1 MKETKVKN
9 YYVVRGDHSIN
20 VKWLFANGEE
30 THELSFSLT
39 LRDGKVFGTFDEA
52 KAFAL
57 WLEAK
62 HPDYFKG
69 NLHIVEQIV
78 TSQTNHLLY

>member
-1 MKETKVKN
+1 M
-9 YYVVRGDHSIN
+9 
-20 VKWLFANGEE
+20 F
-30 THELSFSLT
+30 
-39 LRDGKVFGTFDEA
+39 GKIDEA
-52 KAFAL
+52 KAVEL

-62 HPDYFKG
+62 QPDYFKG